1 MSDQV
6 HRATRQP
13 LKRGLLGAFFAAYL
27 VLLTWII
34 VWKVEIPFAD
44 NGPGAVGER
53 RVKLIPFIGTADYA
67 ASAPL
72 EIAVNFLLFIP
83 FGLFLGLL
91 APAWPPWKKV
101 ATIAGASLVLEL
113 IQFALALGST
123 DITDV
128 IVNTAGGLVGIGLL
142 ALAIRAFGSGAAT
155 VMTWICVIGT
165 VLLTLACLAF
175 FFSPI
180 HYR

>member
-1 MSDQV
+1 M
-6 HRATRQP
+6 
-13 LKRGLLGAFFAAYL
+13 AFFAVYL
-27 VLLTWII
+27 ALLAWII

-53 RVKLIPFIGTADYA
+53 RVKLIPFIATADYA

-72 EIAVNFLLFIP
+72 EIVVNFLLFVP

-91 APAWPPWKKV
+91 APGWPLWRRIGV
-101 ATIAGASLVLEL
+101 IAGASLVLEL
-113 IQFALALGST
+113 LQFALALGST

-128 IVNTAGGLVGIGLL
+128 IVNTAGGLL
-142 ALAIRAFGSGAAT
+142 ALGALSLATRGGRPGSVT
-155 VMTWICVIGT
+155 VMTWVCLIGT
-165 VLLTLACLAF
+165 ALLALACLAF